1 MESQIARVEKNISDL
16 RSNINEQRPKGL
28 RDAKK
33 KLQDRRSELVSRL
46 PHMDR
51 ELKMQ
56 ELRQINT
63 NEAHYENVITKK
75 KTGPKVQDKIEQFGG
90 AASTTP
96 KKK

>member
-1 MESQIARVEKNISDL
+1 
-16 RSNINEQRPKGL
+16 
-28 RDAKK
+28 
-33 KLQDRRSELVSRL
+33 
-46 PHMDR
+46 MDR

-56 ELRQINT
+56 ELRQINK

-90 AASTTP
+90 AASTP